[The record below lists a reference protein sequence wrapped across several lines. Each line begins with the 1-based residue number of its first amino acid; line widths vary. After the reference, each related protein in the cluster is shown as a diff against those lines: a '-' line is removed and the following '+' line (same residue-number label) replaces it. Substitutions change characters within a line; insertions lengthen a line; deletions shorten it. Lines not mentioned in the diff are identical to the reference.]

1 MRLLYIIS
9 LNSFLNI
16 DCTIRKKEKGYL
28 IESTT
33 KNHIQYIKGDIP
45 LILTAP
51 HGGGKTPD
59 AIQDRKT
66 GVFDMDDYT
75 LELTLNII
83 EEFQKCTGKT
93 PYGVIADISRTK
105 VDLNRKETEA
115 YEDKKAKAVYDE
127 FHSCILEAEQ
137 QIDKEFGKGLYI
149 DIHGQS
155 HPKGYLE
162 FGYLLYNDILSL
174 HESSLKEYQD
184 KSSIR
189 TLGKFS
195 PESFIN
201 QLRGPHSMGSLM
213 CNLGYDSIPSIKL
226 PYATDDN
233 YFEGAYDTIRY
244 GSLKG
249 GNISGIQIEFPYKN
263 IRDTYKNRK
272 KCAKAFVESLV
283 KFMDIHLQIKI

>member
-1 MRLLYIIS
+1 
-9 LNSFLNI
+9 
-16 DCTIRKKEKGYL
+16 L
-28 IESTT
+28 IKFTTT
-33 KNHIQYIKGDIP
+33 KHIRYLKGNIP

-51 HGGGKTPD
+51 HGGTKKPEN
-59 AIQDRKT
+59 INNRKT

-75 LELTLNII
+75 LELTIDIL
-83 EEFQKCTGKT
+83 EEFQNTTGKV
-93 PYGVIADISRTK
+93 PYAVIAEISRTK
-105 VDLNRKETEA
+105 VDLNRKEAQA
-115 YEDKKAKAVYDE
+115 YEDWRAKYVYDE
-127 FHSCILEAEQ
+127 FHYRINNIEEQ
-137 QIDKEFGKGLYI
+137 IEKEFGKGLYI

-162 FGYLLYNDILSL
+162 FGYLLFNNTLAL
-174 HESSLKEYQD
+174 HESSLKEYQE

-189 TLGKFS
+189 TLSKFS
-195 PESFIN
+195 PESFID

-213 CNLGYDSIPSIKL
+213 CTLGYDSIPSIKL
-226 PYATDDN
+226 PYATDGN

-263 IRDTYKNRK
+263 IRDSDKNRK

-283 KFMDIHLQIKI
+283 KFMDIHLGVNIKKR